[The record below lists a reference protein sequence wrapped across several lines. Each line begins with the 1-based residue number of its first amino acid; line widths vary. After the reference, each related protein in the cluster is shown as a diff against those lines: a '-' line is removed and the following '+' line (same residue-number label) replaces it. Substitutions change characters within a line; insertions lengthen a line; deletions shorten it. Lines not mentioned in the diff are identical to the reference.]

1 MSREASTV
9 FAASSPPAALVTAR
23 GAKPSS
29 PPSQGLKSG
38 GIPRGIGGIPTSPE
52 KGDQAKTVELHPQNQ
67 VTITHNN
74 PDELA
79 RILEIAKLMG
89 ANVGPAKAGASA

>member
-1 MSREASTV
+1 MSREAGTV
-9 FAASSPPAALVTAR
+9 FEASSLQLALVAAR
-23 GAKPSS
+23 GATLSGH
-29 PPSQGLKSG
+29 PSQGLKKR

-52 KGDQAKTVELHPQNQ
+52 KGDEAKTVELHPQNQ
-67 VTITHNN
+67 VTITHQN

-89 ANVGPAKAGASA
+89 ANVGPAKAGAA